1 MVFCYSRVSENV
13 NNMRTNYNPSFSGLK
28 NISSLLPKI
37 LGEIDDTY
45 SKQPGRILKAWPE
58 IIGPRLASMTEA
70 SFLKKGVLLVKV
82 KNSALYSLLQQHE
95 KKRLLNALQEKFSKE
110 AVCNIVFRLG

>member
-1 MVFCYSRVSENV
+1 
-13 NNMRTNYNPSFSGLK
+13 MRKSGNLTFSGLQK
-28 NISSLLPKI
+28 ISVLLPAM
-37 LGEIDDTY
+37 LDEIDESY
-45 SKQPGRILKAWPE
+45 CRRPGRILQAWPE
-58 IIGPRLASMTEA
+58 IIGPRLAPMTEA

>member
-1 MVFCYSRVSENV
+1 
-13 NNMRTNYNPSFSGLK
+13 MRKKFNPSFSGLQK
-28 NISSLLPKI
+28 ISALLPMI
-37 LGEIDDTY
+37 LDEIEDTY
-45 SKQPGRILKAWPE
+45 SKQPGRILNTWPE
-58 IIGPRLASMTEA
+58 IIGPKLALLTEA